1 MEKINGKQ
9 KVSGKWQEIKCD
21 SNCQYRVLDE
31 KTNKPACAQ
40 EGVLKFMLPK
50 VSSDR
55 VWIMRIKSY
64 YSIQALKNYIEFQK
78 QIGNSL
84 KGDFVLYLTEK
95 TQTSKATG
103 KSFKNQ
109 ILNIVKKED
118 FNIEETTVISN
129 INSIEEK
136 KEEPPKK
143 EVKKSKTSKKEST
156 AEKATKTTKTT
167 SKSKTTSSKAK
178 KQVKSE
184 KEDKSTKIQETSKA
198 EDSKE
203 YMLIDTSNQ
212 SIVKKGKKTKY
223 LIGTFGDIDENVI
236 DVIIPPSEAEKLSMH
251 ALGTIVKLDLNKTSS
266 NKYYTN
272 SIEYVSEFFK
282 QEKVAA

>member
-1 MEKINGKQ
+1 MEKVNGKQ
-9 KVSGKWQEIKCD
+9 KVSGRWQEVKCD

-40 EGVLKFMLPK
+40 EGILKFMLPK

-55 VWIMRIKSY
+55 IWIMRIKSY

-109 ILNIVKKED
+109 ILNIAKKED
-118 FNIEETTVISN
+118 FNIKEKTVNSN

-143 EVKKSKTSKKEST
+143 EVKKSKTSKKETT
-156 AEKATKTTKTT
+156 AEKKTKTT
-167 SKSKTTSSKAK
+167 SKAKTTSSKAK

-184 KEDKSTKIQETSKA
+184 KEEKSTKSEETSKT

-203 YMLIDTSNQ
+203 YMLIDTSKQN
-212 SIVKKGKKTKY
+212 IVKKGKKTKY

-251 ALGTIVKLDLNKTSS
+251 ALGTVVKLDLNKTAS

-272 SIEYVSEFFK
+272 TIEYVSEFFK